1 MQNFA
6 KHEIKSLKIK
16 KNVKFCHFGKIL
28 PNLITLFV
36 NVGKLSSTQF
46 QGYETTIMVRSI
58 LLRGFD
64 QQMANKI
71 GEYMEDHGVRFI
83 RQCVPTSLEKVIWS
97 FRCCRKRILE
107 PHKPNVK
114 NKFKRME
121 TMQHSYKVL
130 LLVKTSHVFFHIQSE
145 CFTLVSYSIVMLRLL
160 IVLNVYLFVFLLKE
174 YFNSILTIKNQN
186 LS

>member
-1 MQNFA
+1 M
-6 KHEIKSLKIK
+6 
-16 KNVKFCHFGKIL
+16 

-121 TMQHSYKVL
+121 TMQH
-130 LLVKTSHVFFHIQSE
+130 QSE